1 MTEAVHPSSGKE
13 QGRRTGRLE
22 NGFQPSLLVAM
33 LEPSFYPGA
42 LSEVTHRETHISHL
56 FFAGEQ
62 VYKVKKPVRFS
73 FLDYSTLAKRRN
85 FLQEELRINARLAPS
100 VYLGVLPISY
110 ENGGWRLGSYAHPVE
125 YALLM
130 RRLPERRMLDFLL
143 DRDQVTPE
151 MMQSLAA
158 ILAKFHAQAK
168 TGGKINSSGEIE
180 TIRKLWDE
188 NLADIAPFVG
198 RLLDADALSAVQDF
212 GERFLARHEDL
223 FVERVRA
230 GRIREVHG
238 DLHCEHICFA
248 PEGIQIF
255 DAIEFSREIRC
266 CDVASEIAFL
276 LMDMELRGGDELAR
290 DFLKSYLELADDP
303 ELPRLLPFYKCHRA
317 LVRGKVIGLR
327 SDGDPAVA
335 SRYFQLARRYTWEES
350 KPFVVMMCGLTGSGK
365 STLAAELGRRL
376 GLPVL
381 SSDAIRKGL
390 AGTVEQKLG
399 APYGEGIY
407 SPAMTARTYAAMA
420 ERLEAHFA
428 MGEGA
433 ILDATFHRWFR
444 REIIFEL
451 AQKHG
456 VPVVLIHC
464 QSRDEVIRERLR
476 KRAEEGQ
483 DLSDGRW
490 EIYVKQKAVF
500 DPLVEV
506 PRGNCL
512 VLDTAAPLEALVPEV
527 EGFLSAV
534 LKGRP

>member
-1 MTEAVHPSSGKE
+1 
-13 QGRRTGRLE
+13 
-22 NGFQPSLLVAM
+22 M
-33 LEPSFYPGA
+33 LEPSFYPGGVF
-42 LSEVTHRETHISHL
+42 EVSHTETHISHI
-56 FFAGEQ
+56 FFAGNL

-73 FLDYSTLAKRRN
+73 FLDYSTLAKRRH
-85 FLQEELRINARLAPS
+85 FLQEELRLNARLAPS

-198 RLLDADALSAVQDF
+198 RLLDADTLSAVQDF
-212 GERFLARHEDL
+212 GQRFLARHEDL
-223 FVERVRA
+223 FVKRTGT

-238 DLHCEHICFA
+238 DLHCEHVCFA

-266 CDVASEIAFL
+266 CDVASEVAFL
-276 LMDMELRGGDELAR
+276 LMDMELRGADERAH
-290 DFLKSYLELADDP
+290 DFLKHYLELADDP
-303 ELPRLLPFYKCHRA
+303 DLPRLLPFYKCHRA

-327 SDGDPAVA
+327 SDGDSAVA
-335 SRYFQLARRYTWEES
+335 PRYFQLARRYTWEES

-365 STLAAELGRRL
+365 STLARELSGRL
-376 GLPVL
+376 GLPLL

-390 AGTVEQKLG
+390 AGTADQKHE
-399 APYGEGIY
+399 APYGEGVY
-407 SPAMTARTYAAMA
+407 SPAMTARTYAAIA
-420 ERLEAHFA
+420 RRLEEYFA
-428 MGEGA
+428 AGEGA

-456 VPVVLIHC
+456 VPIVLIHC

-476 KRAEEGQ
+476 KRAEEGR

-534 LKGRP
+534 LKGLP